1 MTNLTLLGIA
11 GLIIFAIARYNRSN
25 KLFWQLLMS
34 FVFGFAC
41 AHGGSKLVEYGT
53 KKDST
58 TISVPMHQSPMTID
72 SISNA
77 VMPSTDTRVPTNDA
91 GKDEI
96 DRDMVCYAHIEPSAP
111 LEENKG
117 DPPSYLD
124 TS

>member
-1 MTNLTLLGIA
+1 MTNLTLLSIA

-25 KLFWQLLMS
+25 KLFWQLLIS

-41 AHGGSKLVEYGT
+41 AHGSSKLIENGT

-58 TISVPMHQSPMTID
+58 TISVPMHQSTMTTD
-72 SISNA
+72 SISDA
-77 VMPSTDTRVPTNDA
+77 AMPSTDTRVPTNDA

-96 DRDMVCYAHIEPSAP
+96 DRDMVCYAHIEASAL
-111 LEENKG
+111 LEENRG
-117 DPPSYLD
+117 DPPPYIN